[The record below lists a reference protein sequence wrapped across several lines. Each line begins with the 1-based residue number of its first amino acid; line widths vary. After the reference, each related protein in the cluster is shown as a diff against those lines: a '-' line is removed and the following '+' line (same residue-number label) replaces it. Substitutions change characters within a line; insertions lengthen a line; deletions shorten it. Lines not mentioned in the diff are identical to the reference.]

1 MVWTLPVA
9 LVAVIA
15 SLLQA
20 NITYQLYPTVG
31 TLDPL
36 SGPEELAYAD
46 IGRRAPR
53 DGGVLT
59 SVHLDNPASGF
70 AARDAQVYLPPA
82 YFAHPRP
89 KLPVVVLV
97 SGVPGSPEQW
107 FAEGRAGQALDAFA
121 EDHRGLAPITVAVD
135 ANGAVFKDTLCVD
148 SPATGDK
155 VMTYL
160 AEDVP
165 AGVAKLFDVDE
176 NPAETVATYFR
187 GDRKAYDAIDPLKIL
202 ETARFGGGAHGRIIA
217 GLDDAEDREAG
228 RELTAAAHAAGIDV
242 AYSETPGAHTWRA
255 WAAGFAESLPWL
267 SARLG
272 LTGEDS

>member
-1 MVWTLPVA
+1 M
-9 LVAVIA
+9 
-15 SLLQA
+15 LL
-20 NITYQLYPTVG
+20 
-31 TLDPL
+31 
-36 SGPEELAYAD
+36 
-46 IGRRAPR
+46 
-53 DGGVLT
+53 
-59 SVHLDNPASGF
+59 

-187 GDRKAYDAIDPLKIL
+187 GDGKAYDAIDPLKIL

>member
-107 FAEGRAGQALDAFA
+107 FAEGRAGRALDAFA

-135 ANGAVFKDTLCVD
+135 ANGATFKYTLCVD

>member
-1 MVWTLPVA
+1 MEIIPALSLTGRAAQAAVVAVLLVA
-9 LVAVIA
+9 LFLMARPPA
-15 SLLQA
+15 
-20 NITYQLYPTVG
+20 G
-31 TLDPL
+31 
-36 SGPEELAYAD
+36 AD

-59 SVHLDNPASGF
+59 AVHLDNPASGF

-135 ANGAVFKDTLCVD
+135 ANGTVFNRGGSCDLQMSLTHPGTYPTFLSM
-148 SPATGDK
+148 SPQK
-155 VMTYL
+155 R
-160 AEDVP
+160 P
-165 AGVAKLFDVDE
+165 VDE

>member
-59 SVHLDNPASGF
+59 AVHLDNPASGF

-135 ANGAVFKDTLCVD
+135 ANGATFKFTLCVD